1 MPQRVLGKSVTNK
14 LLQWTFFGHF
24 CGGTKECELRPTV
37 DRLKKQGVGTI
48 FDYAAEN
55 DVNEKP
61 GVPAAAAGP
70 GSPLAD
76 EEMQA
81 LAKSRG
87 TRHARA

>member
-1 MPQRVLGKSVTNK
+1 MPQRILGKAVTNK

-24 CGGTKECELRPTV
+24 CGGTKESELQPIV

-61 GVPAAAAGP
+61 GAAAAAARP
-70 GSPLAD
+70 D
-76 EEMQA
+76 TA
-81 LAKSRG
+81 LG
-87 TRHARA
+87 